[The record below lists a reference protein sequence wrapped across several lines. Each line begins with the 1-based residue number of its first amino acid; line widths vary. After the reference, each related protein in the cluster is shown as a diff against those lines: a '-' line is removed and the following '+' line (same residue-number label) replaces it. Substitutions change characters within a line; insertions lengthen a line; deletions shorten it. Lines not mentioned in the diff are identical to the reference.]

1 MQNSGYPERYSEHCG
16 IAQRIRALFHFME
29 FASEREKQK
38 TTMHRTGLAAATRT
52 LFTALLLCYA
62 ASALAD
68 PSQKPFEGDY
78 FIHSLSLASG
88 EVMPELKLHY
98 RTLGMPTHD
107 ETGLITN
114 AVLLL
119 PGAGQD
125 GETFLSEGFAG
136 ALFGRGQPL
145 DALHYFLILPDSVGS
160 EKSSKP
166 GDDGGLRFPHYSSED
181 IVLAQYRLVLEHL
194 GVNHLRLIVG
204 NTTGG
209 GQAWS
214 WGSTHPYFVDALVV
228 LDCLASQPQWLPEA
242 AHRGAEKIDADD
254 NLYRQQAVADN
265 RRAIVLEAVRAKVVA
280 VIDES
285 ALSPDRLAILQS
297 EIARVRNGRY
307 FIVPADQ
314 AGASRGAISMVR
326 KWKVILPELLE
337 LSESQ

>member
-1 MQNSGYPERYSEHCG
+1 
-16 IAQRIRALFHFME
+16 ME

-38 TTMHRTGLAAATRT
+38 TTMHRPGPAAVTRI

-62 ASALAD
+62 ASAPAD
-68 PSQKPFEGDY
+68 PSQKLFEGDY
-78 FIHSLSLASG
+78 FIHGLSLASG

-98 RTLGMPTHD
+98 RTLGSPTHD

-119 PGAGQD
+119 HGAGQD
-125 GETFLSEGFAG
+125 GETFLSEDFAG
-136 ALFGRGQPL
+136 AIFGPGQPL
-145 DALHYFLILPDSVGS
+145 DALHYFLILPDSIGS
-160 EKSSKP
+160 GKSSKP
-166 GDDGGLRFPHYSSED
+166 SEDRGLRFPYYSSED
-181 IVLAQYRLVLEHL
+181 IVLTQYRLVLEHL

-228 LDCLASQPQWLPEA
+228 IDCLASQPQWLAEV

-254 NLYRQQAVADN
+254 DSHRQQTVAGN
-265 RRAIVLEAVRAKVVA
+265 RPAIALEAVRAKVVA

-285 ALSPDRLAILQS
+285 VLSPDRLAILQS
-297 EIARVRNGRY
+297 EFARVSNGRY
-307 FIVPADQ
+307 FVVPADH
-314 AGASRGAISMVR
+314 AGVPRGAISMVR

-337 LSESQ
+337 SSESQ